1 MSPRSP
7 GRPKAP
13 LRPAKATVTRR
24 VRLLVD
30 QIHDSNLNEASE
42 ATGVPYATLRDLY
55 NGRTTRPGE
64 GTLTK
69 LAQAYGFWPHWFT
82 EEKEPDQLP
91 QAGNVWNVRERS
103 ASGRERGRGIVVPY
117 AAFPLPTVRR
127 ELLAAIAAQPAK
139 PGRIL
144 VGEITESH
152 EIDLR
157 VCEFLLGPLLSAE
170 EAGLIPPL
178 AEIVPI
184 DRGRNAFSAE
194 AIRLFSQLG
203 RYWRSVLIGDKT
215 RTL

>member
-30 QIHDSNLNEASE
+30 QIHEGNLNEASE
-42 ATGVPYATLRDLY
+42 ATAVPYATLRDLY
-55 NGRTTRPGE
+55 TGRTTRPGQ
-64 GTLTK
+64 GTLAK
-69 LAQAYGFWPHWFT
+69 FAGAYGFWPHWFT
-82 EEKEPDQLP
+82 EEKERDQLP
-91 QAGNVWNVRERS
+91 QAGIVWNVRERS
-103 ASGRERGRGIVVPY
+103 ASGLELGRGIVVPY

-127 ELLAAIAAQPAK
+127 ELLAAIASQPAK

-144 VGEITESH
+144 VGEITDPD

-157 VCEFLLGPLLSAE
+157 VSEFLLNPLLRAE

-178 AEIVPI
+178 AEVVPI
-184 DRGRNAFSAE
+184 NRGRNAFSPE
-194 AIRLFSQLG
+194 SIRLFSQVG
-203 RYWRSVLIGDKT
+203 RFWRA
-215 RTL
+215 TLSGLAK